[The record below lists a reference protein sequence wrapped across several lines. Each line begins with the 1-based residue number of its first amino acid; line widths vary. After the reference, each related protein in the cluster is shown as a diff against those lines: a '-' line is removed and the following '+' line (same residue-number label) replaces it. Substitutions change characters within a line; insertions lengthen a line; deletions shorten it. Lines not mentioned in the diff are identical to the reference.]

1 MSPRVFT
8 PDDIIYPEGRGPFF
22 RIRIEKKYLR
32 YFFIGVLILI
42 ILTSLKTLFYTV
54 EPNEVGV
61 LLRFGRFTQIAGP
74 GLHFKL
80 PFGIDK
86 VKKVKVEFV
95 YKEEFG
101 FRTKIPA
108 RRTIYEDIEYP
119 EESLML
125 TGDLNVLN
133 VEWVVQYKI
142 KDPVKFLFNVRNPI
156 SALRDIAESVM
167 REIVGDY
174 TFDEVLTVKRSE
186 IEDLVQQ
193 KMQKILDCYRV
204 GIQIIAVKLQDVN
217 PPEPVQPAF
226 NEVNQAKQEREKM
239 INQAWEIYN
248 REIPKAK
255 GEALKMIKEAEGYY
269 IEKVN
274 RAQGDAKRFLLLLEA
289 YKKAKEITKKRLYL
303 ESLQEILKKAGK
315 KYIIDSEQKQILP
328 LLKLDDER

>member
-1 MSPRVFT
+1 
-8 PDDIIYPEGRGPFF
+8 
-22 RIRIEKKYLR
+22 
-32 YFFIGVLILI
+32 
-42 ILTSLKTLFYTV
+42 
-54 EPNEVGV
+54 
-61 LLRFGRFTQIAGP
+61 
-74 GLHFKL
+74 
-80 PFGIDK
+80 
-86 VKKVKVEFV
+86 
-95 YKEEFG
+95 
-101 FRTKIPA
+101 
-108 RRTIYEDIEYP
+108 
-119 EESLML
+119 
-125 TGDLNVLN
+125 
-133 VEWVVQYKI
+133 
-142 KDPVKFLFNVRNPI
+142 VRNPI

-193 KMQKILDCYRV
+193 KMQKILDYYRV